1 MRLVSSHDDVII
13 IMVRGMRI
21 AMILMLNF
29 CDISTEKVLLHADGG
44 GPGAGVPPY
53 HLPKFN
59 SCFSS
64 DIATKSC
71 PESPDNESEFIKS
84 SLVSWS

>member
-1 MRLVSSHDDVII
+1 MVSSHDDVII

-29 CDISTEKVLLHADGG
+29 CDISTDKVLLHADGG
-44 GPGAGVPPY
+44 GILPY
-53 HLPKFN
+53 HLPTFN